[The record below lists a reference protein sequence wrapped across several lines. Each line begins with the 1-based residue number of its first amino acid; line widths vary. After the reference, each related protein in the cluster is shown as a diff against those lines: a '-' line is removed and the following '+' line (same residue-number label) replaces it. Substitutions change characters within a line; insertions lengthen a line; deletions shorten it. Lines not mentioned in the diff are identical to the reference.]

1 MSGDQFDPQKV
12 VNLLGKFN
20 FSLKSVIGGIG
31 LTLGLT
37 LFYFYGLNIVT
48 YPWAYKLTAQTPQ
61 GNWIGKISLD
71 QKTTFLVNITMAH
84 DTVLSDT
91 KSNRA
96 PEIQG
101 LISIC
106 SPQTELTEA
115 KVYGDPSWTGST
127 VVLGTKIDFGGKIT
141 PEKLICKAKSNS
153 LECIFDFEHP
163 ISNASKKFREDF
175 KKIYTPKAEFIAKIN
190 VPFEPMLTN
199 SKSFADQCKN
209 KKNH

>member
-12 VNLLGKFN
+12 VNLLGKFK
-20 FSLKSVIGGIG
+20 FSLKSVISTIG
-31 LTLGLT
+31 LTLGFT
-37 LFYFYGLNIVT
+37 LFYFYGLNMVT
-48 YPWAYKLTAQTPQ
+48 YPWAHKLTAQTPQ

-71 QKTTFLVNITMAH
+71 QKTTFLVNINMGH

-106 SPQTELTEA
+106 SPKTERVEA
-115 KVYGDPSWTGST
+115 SVWGNPSWTGSS
-127 VVLGTKIDFGGKIT
+127 VVLGTKVDFGSSIT
-141 PEKLICKAKSNS
+141 PEKLICKAKKNA

-163 ISNASKKFREDF
+163 ISNASKKFRED
-175 KKIYTPKAEFIAKIN
+175 KKVYTPKAEFNAKIA
-190 VPFEPMLTN
+190 VPFELMNN
-199 SKSFADQCKN
+199 SGKSFAEQCKRLR
-209 KKNH
+209 

>member
-12 VNLLGKFN
+12 VNLLGKFK
-20 FSLKSVIGGIG
+20 FSLKSVTSTIG
-31 LTLGLT
+31 LTLGFT
-37 LFYFYGLNIVT
+37 LFYFYGLNMVT

-71 QKTTFLVNITMAH
+71 QKTTFLVNINMGH

-106 SPQTELTEA
+106 SPKTERVEA
-115 KVYGDPSWTGST
+115 SVWGNPSWTGSS
-127 VVLGTKIDFGGKIT
+127 VVLGTKVDFGSNIT
-141 PEKLICKAKSNS
+141 PEKLICKAKKNA

-175 KKIYTPKAEFIAKIN
+175 KKVYTPKAEFNAKIA
-190 VPFEPMLTN
+190 VPFELMNT
-199 SKSFADQCKN
+199 SGKSFAEQCKRLR
-209 KKNH
+209 